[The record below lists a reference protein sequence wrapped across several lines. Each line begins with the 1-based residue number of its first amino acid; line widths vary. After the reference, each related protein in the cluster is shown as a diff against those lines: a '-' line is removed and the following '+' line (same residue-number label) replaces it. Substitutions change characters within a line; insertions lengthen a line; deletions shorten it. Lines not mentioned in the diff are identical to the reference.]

1 LNELMKAF
9 STKQKIFPHYS
20 SFKSRFMKQ
29 KFSFCFIIGIG
40 LGIMFDNLGA
50 GMCLGI
56 GSSAIVTFLLNRYN
70 NKHKPS
76 PGSDLV

>member
-1 LNELMKAF
+1 
-9 STKQKIFPHYS
+9 
-20 SFKSRFMKQ
+20 MKQ